1 MGTFVDAMMR
11 MMVCADERGEKS
23 RLICGKR
30 AVSSYACCEC
40 VCVCVVGVALRC
52 VVHSFKKATLIKN
65 RRMQEDSKAAR
76 RARQQ

>member
-1 MGTFVDAMMR
+1 MSVGRRVA
-11 MMVCADERGEKS
+11 

-52 VVHSFKKATLIKN
+52 VVHSFKKATL
-65 RRMQEDSKAAR
+65 MQEPKNQEEGKQAVVGSS
-76 RARQQ
+76 QCIVS